1 MTTQWEI
8 DLILNMWFTCI
19 SLNLSCIIQPHAPIK
34 SKIGDKILSQKH
46 VKTSFYRYFLVH

>member
-8 DLILNMWFTCI
+8 DLILDMWFTCI
-19 SLNLSCIIQPHAPIK
+19 SLKLSCIIQPHAPIK